1 MKAMIFAAGVGSRLK
16 ELTKTTPKCL
26 MQAGGKT
33 LLEHVVDRL
42 KAAGVRAVMINVH
55 HHAEQVQ
62 DFVKSQKKFSI
73 QVSFSEESVLLDTG
87 GGLKKAKEFF
97 EGQTSFLVHN
107 ADVYSN
113 CDLSALIASHKA
125 KRAVATLAVMQRYS
139 SRGLFFNSN
148 MQLKGWTE
156 ETPPYSPAKGSDQ
169 LLAFSGISVVSAEL
183 FQYMDDSADTF
194 SIVRPFLKAAKTT
207 ERVWGHSI
215 DGSEWVD
222 IGTPEHLKALQD
234 RLNQAP

>member
-1 MKAMIFAAGVGSRLK
+1 MIFAAGVGSRLK
-16 ELTKTTPKCL
+16 ELTKNTPKCL

-33 LLEHVVDRL
+33 LLEHAVERL

-62 DFVKSQKKFSI
+62 DFVRAQKKFGL

-97 EGQTSFLVHN
+97 EGQTAFLVHN

-113 CDLSALIASHKA
+113 CDLSALVAAHKA
-125 KRAVATLAVMQRYS
+125 KRGVATLAVMQRYS
-139 SRGLFFNSN
+139 SRGLFFNAN
-148 MQLKGWTE
+148 MQLRGWTE
-156 ETPPYSPAKGSDQ
+156 EVPPYSPAKGSDQ
-169 LLAFSGISVVSAEL
+169 LLAFSGISVASSEL
-183 FQYMDDSADTF
+183 FQYMDDSDAF

-234 RLNQAP
+234 RLNQSP